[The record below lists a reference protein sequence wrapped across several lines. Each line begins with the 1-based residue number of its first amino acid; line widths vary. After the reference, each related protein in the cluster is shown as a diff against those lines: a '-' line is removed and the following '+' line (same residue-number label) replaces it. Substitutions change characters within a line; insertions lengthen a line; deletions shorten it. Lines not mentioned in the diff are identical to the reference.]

1 MNGKQKI
8 CNDADMSL
16 KNYIEC
22 LDCNTSH
29 HRMVNQENKCGYGL
43 EGVCC
48 RLCSNGPCRLSPAR
62 PKGVCGADADTIAAR
77 NFLRQVAAGSGC
89 YIHVV
94 ENAAM
99 ELAEI
104 AAKRAPIRGE
114 KALDRLARALGI
126 DDYSNWGKAGKIA
139 EMVLKDLRRPVGEKM
154 ELIERIG
161 YPKRV
166 EVWKD
171 LGIIPGGA
179 KDEVFNAVV
188 KTSTN
193 LNSDQVNML
202 LHCLRL
208 GISTGIY
215 GLVLTN
221 MLNDIIM
228 GEAEIGF
235 DPVGLRIIDPDY
247 INIMT
252 TGHQHAFF
260 RDLEEYLVSPEA
272 MKAAEQAGAKGFRI
286 VGCTCVGQDFQ
297 LRKAAGTG
305 VFCGHAGNNYTSEA
319 VLMTGCVDLVVSEFN
334 CTLPGIEPICD
345 ELKIPQIC
353 LDDVAKK
360 ANAEYVKYSYRE
372 RRNISERIA
381 GAAVNAYSARK
392 SGRNNPMRDHGYPDA
407 ITGVT
412 EMTLKDFLGGSFGPL
427 IELIKQGKIK
437 GIAGVVGCSNLRAK
451 GHDVFT
457 VELAKEL
464 IARDIIVLSAG
475 CTCGG
480 LENCGLMSPSASELA
495 GPGLKEV
502 CQSLGIPPVLNFGPC
517 LAIGRMEAV
526 AGEIAAELGID
537 IPQLPVV
544 ISAPQWLEEQ
554 ALADG
559 AFALS
564 LGFTLHLGLPPFVT
578 GSPVILDVLTE
589 QMKGLTGGQ
598 LIVDTDIRSTADRL
612 EAVITDKRADLGL

>member
-193 LNSDQVNML
+193 LNSDPVNML

-208 GISTGIY
+208 GIST
-215 GLVLTN
+215 
-221 MLNDIIM
+221 
-228 GEAEIGF
+228 
-235 DPVGLRIIDPDY
+235 
-247 INIMT
+247 
-252 TGHQHAFF
+252 
-260 RDLEEYLVSPEA
+260 
-272 MKAAEQAGAKGFRI
+272 
-286 VGCTCVGQDFQ
+286 
-297 LRKAAGTG
+297 
-305 VFCGHAGNNYTSEA
+305 
-319 VLMTGCVDLVVSEFN
+319 
-334 CTLPGIEPICD
+334 
-345 ELKIPQIC
+345 
-353 LDDVAKK
+353 
-360 ANAEYVKYSYRE
+360 
-372 RRNISERIA
+372 
-381 GAAVNAYSARK
+381 
-392 SGRNNPMRDHGYPDA
+392 
-407 ITGVT
+407 
-412 EMTLKDFLGGSFGPL
+412 
-427 IELIKQGKIK
+427 
-437 GIAGVVGCSNLRAK
+437 
-451 GHDVFT
+451 
-457 VELAKEL
+457 
-464 IARDIIVLSAG
+464 
-475 CTCGG
+475 
-480 LENCGLMSPSASELA
+480 
-495 GPGLKEV
+495 
-502 CQSLGIPPVLNFGPC
+502 
-517 LAIGRMEAV
+517 
-526 AGEIAAELGID
+526 
-537 IPQLPVV
+537 
-544 ISAPQWLEEQ
+544 
-554 ALADG
+554 
-559 AFALS
+559 
-564 LGFTLHLGLPPFVT
+564 
-578 GSPVILDVLTE
+578 
-589 QMKGLTGGQ
+589 
-598 LIVDTDIRSTADRL
+598 
-612 EAVITDKRADLGL
+612 